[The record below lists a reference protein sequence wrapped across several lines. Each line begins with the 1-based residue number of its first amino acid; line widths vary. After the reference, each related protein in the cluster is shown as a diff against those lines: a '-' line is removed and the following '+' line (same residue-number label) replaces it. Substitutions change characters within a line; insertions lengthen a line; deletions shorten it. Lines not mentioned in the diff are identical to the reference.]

1 MVGDGRGGKKVTV
14 LEAPGRG
21 AALAREEGV
30 GGGVRG
36 ERGRRAAG
44 NGAAGA
50 GASEGGGGHRRLG
63 RWVRSVSRQGG
74 MGWWRVA
81 RGGMVISGKWRG
93 VGVGLSASSRSG
105 AEASSRRKDENPI
118 LYPGKEF
125 PGNNQIN
132 KKFKLYQLFAF

>member
-21 AALAREEGV
+21 AALVREEGV

-44 NGAAGA
+44 

-81 RGGMVISGKWRG
+81 RGAMVISGKWRG

-105 AEASSRRKDENPI
+105 AEASSRRKDKIRRE
-118 LYPGKEF
+118 
-125 PGNNQIN
+125 
-132 KKFKLYQLFAF
+132 

>member
-81 RGGMVISGKWRG
+81 RGVMVISGKWRG

-105 AEASSRRKDENPI
+105 AEASSRRKDKIRGE
-118 LYPGKEF
+118 
-125 PGNNQIN
+125 
-132 KKFKLYQLFAF
+132 

>member
-21 AALAREEGV
+21 AALVREEGV

-44 NGAAGA
+44 NAAAAAG
-50 GASEGGGGHRRLG
+50 GASEGGGGGGHRRRG
-63 RWVRSVSRQGG
+63 QWVRSVKAGG
-74 MGWWRVA
+74 DGVVEEK
-81 RGGMVISGKWRG
+81 MVISGKWRA
-93 VGVGLSASSRSG
+93 VGVGLSASSCSG
-105 AEASSRRKDENPI
+105 AKASSRRKDENPI